1 MKRLSIGNRIYAMG
15 IAQLCLLLIVSGL
28 SLVQMAKIGNELIDI
43 AEEDIPL
50 TRYLTQ
56 LTEHQ
61 LEQAILFERALL
73 YKSLLDQ
80 GNQKFAPKLTT
91 VLDEISVLSEKIT
104 KELTFAT
111 SFAAE
116 AITKAHSD
124 SARQE
129 FTKVTKQLRVIDG
142 HYASVNS
149 HMTSVLNKLSSSQ
162 LVLLMDE
169 VVKVEQ
175 EEDDLKNELIA
186 LLDDI
191 QSYTQEASLQAEHDE
206 QAAIVWIAVTSAVA
220 VGFALFISFVIGRS
234 ITEPINELIVR
245 LKAVAN
251 GDGDLTVKLDES
263 ARDETGTMARE
274 FNKFIGN
281 LRHIIANTNNI
292 VKSLGESS
300 ELATQVVGQTQQNVI
315 AQKDQTEM
323 VASAIYQMTTTTQD
337 VSKSTANAA
346 EATQNVRNKVASSK
360 AIASETNNIIE
371 NLVEEMNEASSDITS
386 LVEETN
392 NISTVLESIQS
403 ISEQTN
409 LLALNA
415 AIEAARA
422 GETGRGFAVVADE
435 VRTLASRTQGST
447 ADIQDLLAR
456 LKTEANKVVVSMAK
470 GTESASACLGKSR
483 ETRSTLDE
491 AAQSIDLI
499 NDLNTQI
506 ATATEEQSVVAV
518 DIDKSVTNIN
528 DLASETAEG
537 ASETSQ
543 ANQNIAQ
550 RVVDLHANFDRFV
563 T

>member
-1 MKRLSIGNRIYAMG
+1 MKRLNIGTRIYAMG
-15 IAQLCLLLIVSGL
+15 IAQLGLLLIVSIL
-28 SLVQMAKIGNELIDI
+28 SLVQMAKIGNELVDI

-50 TRYLTQ
+50 TRFLTAI
-56 LTEHQ
+56 TEHQ
-61 LEQAILFERALL
+61 LEQAVLFERALL
-73 YKSLLDQ
+73 YKSLIDQ
-80 GNQKFAPKLTT
+80 GEQSFAQPLNSILT
-91 VLDEISVLSEKIT
+91 DISALGDKID
-104 KELTFAT
+104 KEL
-111 SFAAE
+111 E
-116 AITKAHSD
+116 HAIDFSADAVTKAHVEA
-124 SARQE
+124 SASKFRAVNQ
-129 FTKVTKQLRVIDG
+129 QLRVINE
-142 HYASVNS
+142 HYRTVHT
-149 HMTSVLNKLSSSQ
+149 HMEAVLNRLNEQALTSLMEDV
-162 LVLLMDE
+162 LV
-169 VVKVEQ
+169 VEH
-175 EEDDLKNELIA
+175 EEDELKQELIA
-186 LLDDI
+186 LLGGI
-191 QSYTQEASLQAEHDE
+191 QQFTQDASLQAEHDE
-206 QAAIVWIAVTSAVA
+206 QAAIMWIAITSAVA
-220 VGFALFISFVIGRS
+220 VVFAIGISLVVGRS
-234 ITEPINELIVR
+234 ITVPIDALIER
-245 LKAVAN
+245 LKSVAN
-251 GDGDLTVKLDES
+251 GNGDLTVQLDES
-263 ARDETGTMARE
+263 AGDETGVMAKE

-281 LRHIIANTNNI
+281 LRSIIASTNNI
-292 VKSLGESS
+292 VRSLGESS
-300 ELATQVVGQTQQNVI
+300 ELATQVVGQTKQNVLD
-315 AQKDQTEM
+315 QKSQTEM
-323 VASAIYQMTTTTQD
+323 VAAAVYQMSTTTQD

-360 AIASETNNIIE
+360 AIATETNDIIE
-371 NLVEEMNEASSDITS
+371 SLVGEMNEASADITS

-447 ADIQDLLAR
+447 ADIQDLLSR

-506 ATATEEQSVVAV
+506 ATAAEQQSVVAG
-518 DIDKSVTNIN
+518 DIDKSVNNIN
-528 DLASETAEG
+528 DLATETAQG
-537 ASETSQ
+537 ASETSE
-543 ANQNIAQ
+543 ANQNIAK

>member
-15 IAQLCLLLIVSGL
+15 VAQLCLLLIVSVL
-28 SLVQMAKIGNELIDI
+28 SLVQMAKIGDELIDI

-73 YKSLLDQ
+73 YKSLIDQ
-80 GNQKFAPKLTT
+80 GESTFLPKLNT
-91 VLDEISVLSEKIT
+91 VLSETEVLSEKIK
-104 KELTFAT
+104 KELAFAT
-111 SFAAE
+111 SFSAK
-116 AITKAHSD
+116 AINNAHSE
-124 SARQE
+124 SAKQE
-129 FTKVTKQLRVIDG
+129 FTKVNKQLVKLG
-142 HYASVNS
+142 GYYANVNS
-149 HMTSVLNKLSSSQ
+149 HMVSVLDKLNTTQ
-162 LVLLMDE
+162 LVLIMDE
-169 VVKVEQ
+169 VVAVEK
-175 EEDDLKNELIA
+175 EEDELKNELIK

-191 QSYTQEASLQAEHDE
+191 QSYTQDASLQAEHDE
-206 QAAIVWIAVTSAVA
+206 QAAIVWIGITSVLAI
-220 VGFALFISFVIGRS
+220 GFAVIIAFFIGRS
-234 ITEPINELIVR
+234 ITVPIQELIVR

-263 ARDETGTMARE
+263 ADDETGVMARE
-274 FNKFIGN
+274 FNKFISN
-281 LRHIIANTNNI
+281 LRQIIQSTNNI

-300 ELATQVVGQTQQNVI
+300 ELATHVVDQTQQNVM
-315 AQKDQTEM
+315 AQKDQTEL

-337 VSKSTANAA
+337 VSKNTANAA
-346 EATQNVRNKVASSK
+346 EATQVVRNKVASSK
-360 AIASETNNIIE
+360 AIASETNSIIE
-371 NLVEEMNEASSDITS
+371 NLVVEMNDASSDITS

-483 ETRSTLDE
+483 ETRNTLDE

-506 ATATEEQSVVAV
+506 ATATEQQSVVAV
-518 DIDKSVTNIN
+518 DIDKSVNNIN

-550 RVVDLHANFDRFV
+550 RVLDLHANFDRFV